1 MDYPPY
7 TQETDRAVW
16 DEARRIARTPVAPTV
31 DLASLPAEQKRQVWE
46 YLKRQHPQMATLL
59 QSAWVQSIRES
70 FDARVRLPKE
80 MVDEALHGH

>member
-1 MDYPPY
+1 MKYPPY
-7 TQETDRAVW
+7 TRETDRAVW
-16 DEARRIARTPVAPTV
+16 DEARWAARTPAAPSV
-31 DLASLPAEQKRQVWE
+31 DLASLPAEQKRLVWE
-46 YLKRQHPQMATLL
+46 YLKRNHPQMATLL